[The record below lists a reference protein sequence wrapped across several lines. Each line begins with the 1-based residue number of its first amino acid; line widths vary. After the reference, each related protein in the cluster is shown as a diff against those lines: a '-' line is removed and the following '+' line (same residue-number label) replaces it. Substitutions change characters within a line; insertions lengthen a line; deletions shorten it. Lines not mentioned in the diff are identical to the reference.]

1 MSSQYPINKK
11 YLDSI
16 VSDLERA
23 VNPSMNLLQMQ
34 RRTEQMLAT
43 MKAMSDTLNVM
54 VTTINKQSDMIN
66 ALRTEMDSLVAK
78 QSNNAGK
85 E

>member
-1 MSSQYPINKK
+1 
-11 YLDSI
+11 
-16 VSDLERA
+16 
-23 VNPSMNLLQMQ
+23 MNLLQMQ
-34 RRTEQMLAT
+34 RRVEQLIMA
-43 MKAMSDTLNVM
+43 MKGMNETLQVMSR
-54 VTTINKQSDMIN
+54 TINQQSSMIN

>member
-1 MSSQYPINKK
+1 MYSHDKK
-11 YLDSI
+11 RIDAI
-16 VSDLERA
+16 ANDLVKTVA
-23 VNPSMNLLQMQ
+23 APPMNLLQMQ

-66 ALRTEMDSLVAK
+66 ALRTEMDVAK